1 MNYPKAGGSRQR
13 HQRAKVVIRRNR
25 FQPGG
30 IAMKSTAQL
39 PVIGMDI
46 AKNVFQIHLVNAETG
61 EIHRRQL
68 KRAKVAEFFANCQP
82 SLVAM
87 EACGGAH
94 HWARVLLAMGH
105 QVKLLPAKYVRAFV
119 LRDKTDA
126 LDAQAIWVAAQQPH
140 IREVP
145 IKNEQ
150 QQACLSLHRIRA
162 QLMKIR
168 IMQTN
173 SLRGLLYEF
182 GIVMPEGHKKLLQS
196 VQSELAKAQQSNKLA
211 DVVVLSIQEQLKR
224 IDALQADIDQ
234 LDRRLAAIVKQ
245 NQQML
250 AVQAIPGIGP
260 LTATALVATTTD
272 FTSFKSG
279 RQFAA
284 WLGLTPRQVG
294 TGGKTQQLGI
304 SKRGDSYLRSLL
316 INGARAVV
324 SRSAH
329 GSWLERLLQR
339 RHFNVAV
346 VALANKMART
356 IWAVLAKGIAFEPA
370 RWNPTEVAAT

>member
-1 MNYPKAGGSRQR
+1 MQSIAQR
-13 HQRAKVVIRRNR
+13 
-25 FQPGG
+25 
-30 IAMKSTAQL
+30 

-46 AKNVFQIHLVNAETG
+46 AKNVFQIHVVDAGTG

-68 KRAKVAEFFANCQP
+68 KRAKVTEFFVNRQP

-94 HWARVLLAMGH
+94 HWARTLLAMGH
-105 QVKLLPAKYVRAFV
+105 QVKLLPAKHVRAFV

-145 IKNEQ
+145 IKSEQ
-150 QQACLSLHRIRA
+150 QQACLSLHRMRA
-162 QLMKIR
+162 QLMKMR

-173 SLRGLLYEF
+173 ALRGLLYEF
-182 GIVMPEGHKKLLQS
+182 GIALPEGHKKLLQS
-196 VQSELAKAQQSNKLA
+196 VQAELANAQQKNRLP
-211 DVVVLSIQEQLKR
+211 DVVVVSIQEQLKR
-224 IDALQADIDQ
+224 IEALQDDIDRI
-234 LDRRLAAIVKQ
+234 DRRLASMVKQ
-245 NQQML
+245 NRQML

-260 LTATALVATTTD
+260 LTATALVATATD
-272 FTSFKSG
+272 LSSFKSG

-304 SKRGDSYLRSLL
+304 SKRGDTYLRSML
-316 INGARAVV
+316 INGARSVV

-329 GSWLERLLQR
+329 NSWLERLLQR
-339 RHFNVAV
+339 QHFNVVV

-356 IWAVLAKGIAFEPA
+356 VWAVLTKGKAFESVK
-370 RWNPTEVAAT
+370 WNATEIVAA